1 MRKSI
6 LACVALTAALVLAL
20 SAGAW
25 ADVAPTP
32 GSQDIGQLATN
43 QQGASSTA
51 TSTQTNPSNQ
61 AISVNILSPH
71 AATGDVT
78 QTNSSAATSSAGNTN
93 GTTQTAEQA
102 GSGACCGGTQ
112 AIGQAAGSSQEAG
125 SHATSTQTNPSNQAI
140 SVNILSPGAGSGDVT
155 QSNDSSATS
164 SAGNTNGTTQTAQ
177 QAGGSGCCGGTQA
190 IGQEADNHQGAWS
203 DATSTQTNPSN
214 QAISV
219 SILSPGA
226 GGGDVTQSN
235 SSSANSSAGN
245 TNGTTQTALQASGA
259 MPTVLC
265 PTCHPCTVCTNPCPT
280 CHPATPGIQGIGQLA
295 QNDQH
300 AGSHATSDQSGASNV
315 AAPVDLLGFK
325 PHDDHPL
332 MPVVSGGNVN
342 QSNSSS
348 ADSSAGN
355 TNGTTQTAGQW
366 AGGCCGGVQAI
377 GQAAFNAQHAMS
389 DATSTQWCPS
399 NLALGSFFGNLTQS
413 NASAAIS
420 AAGNTNGTSQGA
432 TQA

>member
-6 LACVALTAALVLAL
+6 LACVALTAAFVLAL

-71 AATGDVT
+71 AATGNVT

-93 GTTQTAEQA
+93 GTTQTA
-102 GSGACCGGTQ
+102 
-112 AIGQAAGSSQEAG
+112 
-125 SHATSTQTNPSNQAI
+125 
-140 SVNILSPGAGSGDVT
+140 
-155 QSNDSSATS
+155 
-164 SAGNTNGTTQTAQ
+164 Q
-177 QAGGSGCCGGTQA
+177 QAGGGGCCGGNQA
-190 IGQEADNHQGAWS
+190 IGQEADNQQGAWS

-235 SSSANSSAGN
+235 SSSA
-245 TNGTTQTALQASGA
+245 T
-259 MPTVLC
+259 
-265 PTCHPCTVCTNPCPT
+265 
-280 CHPATPGIQGIGQLA
+280 
-295 QNDQH
+295 
-300 AGSHATSDQSGASNV
+300 
-315 AAPVDLLGFK
+315 
-325 PHDDHPL
+325 
-332 MPVVSGGNVN
+332 
-342 QSNSSS
+342 
-348 ADSSAGN
+348 SSAGN

-389 DATSTQWCPS
+389 AATSTQWCPS
-399 NLALGSFFGNLTQS
+399 NLAFGHLGALTQS
-413 NASAAIS
+413 NASAALS
-420 AAGNTNGTSQGA
+420 AAGNTNGASQYG